1 MDTSEMRELLQG
13 YLSELNWAGGVTK
26 DDIMECLVERD
37 DALLT
42 MVNEYIA
49 EGTYQHLNDVM
60 TLIPVQ
66 ALQDAQGD
74 TWRGVESQYVE
85 DVDTNFREG
94 PLGQRERDA
103 NRLASSSGSG
113 RSTGSNSVAGQGASE
128 TPHAGN
134 PGDGAGR
141 IEDPGAQHAGVWPV
155 SGPPSGNPDARI
167 HDMAS
172 FGQGER
178 GAAGYEDSGDSEVM
192 TIPPAGGEPG
202 SGDGPGSGTSDDG
215 GNGGGSGHAGEEGS
229 NSGEVDP
236 GVSGRGETVG
246 ESPGDTGGA
255 GFGNASGGGGTGDV
269 PSTAD
274 RPTRTQTGG

>member
-1 MDTSEMRELLQG
+1 
-13 YLSELNWAGGVTK
+13 
-26 DDIMECLVERD
+26 MECLVERD

-60 TLIPVQ
+60 PLIPVQ
-66 ALQDAQGD
+66 AWQDAQGD

-85 DVDTNFREG
+85 DFDTNFREG
-94 PLGQRERDA
+94 PLGQRDA
-103 NRLASSSGSG
+103 NRSAGTPASSSGSG

-141 IEDPGAQHAGVWPV
+141 IEDPGTQYAGVWPV
-155 SGPPSGNPDARI
+155 SGPPSDNPDARI

-178 GAAGYEDSGDSEVM
+178 GAAGYEDSGDSEVVS
-192 TIPPAGGEPG
+192 IPPAGGEPG
-202 SGDGPGSGTSDDG
+202 SDSGRDTGTSNTAGD
-215 GNGGGSGHAGEEGS
+215 SGHTGEEGS
-229 NSGEVDP
+229 NAGEVDP
-236 GVSGRGETVG
+236 AVSGRGETGG